1 MILVWHAVEGGFIM
15 RHATLAVVAFVV
27 ALTMRPATAAAQD
40 WSQPWADP
48 LDRPARVD
56 ISVSGGVLMPT
67 RWSDL
72 VLLGS
77 GTPAGGVLE
86 QVLTRDIHVEPDTEF
101 TAAAT
106 YWRSRYGLRVRGGF
120 SRSSVSI
127 GAVPLA
133 GVSLSTPPANAVG
146 AASSIGIDTWLYDLG
161 LSIGFLEYEPR
172 RVVWP
177 YGFFGVG
184 GITYDLKQAIA
195 PPLAFLEHPPSAPPA
210 NTIIVTDQHA
220 EHRDGV
226 RVQPRAW
233 NRLSDSAQKRRRGV
247 AAGGSGSHRRL
258 AARIPRRRIVVVWDG
273 ANRYRQ
279 PVSSRPSS
287 ERHRRIRGP
296 DRTLTADRGSSVVHT
311 SDLRIR

>member
-1 MILVWHAVEGGFIM
+1 M

-27 ALTMRPATAAAQD
+27 ALTMRPATVAAQD

-86 QVLTRDIHVEPDTEF
+86 QVLTRDIHVEPDTQF

-133 GVSLSTPPANAVG
+133 GVSLSTPTANAVG

-210 NTIIVTDQHA
+210 NTIIVTD
-220 EHRDGV
+220 DGH
-226 RVQPRAW
+226 QFLLTT
-233 NRLSDSAQKRRRGV
+233 NTLSTETVFAFNLGLGTDFRIPLKSGGV
-247 AAGGSGSHRRL
+247 ALRLEVADHIAGSPLAFRVEELSSFGTVPIDTGSRYRL
-258 AARIPRRRIVVVWDG
+258 VHHLSATAGVVVQIG
-273 ANRYRQ
+273 R
-279 PVSSRPSS
+279 
-287 ERHRRIRGP
+287 
-296 DRTLTADRGSSVVHT
+296 
-311 SDLRIR
+311 

>member
-1 MILVWHAVEGGFIM
+1 M

-27 ALTMRPATAAAQD
+27 ALTMRPATVAAQD

-184 GITYDLKQAIA
+184 GITYDLQQAIA

-210 NTIIVTDQHA
+210 NTIIVTD
-220 EHRDGV
+220 DGH
-226 RVQPRAW
+226 QFLLTT
-233 NRLSDSAQKRRRGV
+233 NTLSTETVFAFNLGLGTDFRIPLKSGGV
-247 AAGGSGSHRRL
+247 ALRLEVADHIAGSPLAFRVEELSSFGTVPIDTGSRYRL
-258 AARIPRRRIVVVWDG
+258 VHHLSATAGVVVQIG
-273 ANRYRQ
+273 R
-279 PVSSRPSS
+279 
-287 ERHRRIRGP
+287 
-296 DRTLTADRGSSVVHT
+296 
-311 SDLRIR
+311 

>member
-15 RHATLAVVAFVV
+15 RHATLAVVAFFV
-27 ALTMRPATAAAQD
+27 AMAMRPAIAAAQD

-77 GTPAGGVLE
+77 GTPADGVLE

-133 GVSLSTPPANAVG
+133 GVSLSKPPANAIG

-184 GITYDLKQAIA
+184 GITYGLKQAIA
-195 PPLAFLEHPPSAPPA
+195 PPLAFLEHRPSAPPA
-210 NTIIVTDQHA
+210 NVIIVTDDDHQFLLTT
-220 EHRDGV
+220 
-226 RVQPRAW
+226 
-233 NRLSDSAQKRRRGV
+233 NTLSTETVFAFNLGLGTDFRIPLKSGGV
-247 AAGGSGSHRRL
+247 ALRLEVADHIAGSPLAFRVEELSSFGTVPTDTGS
-258 AARIPRRRIVVVWDG
+258 
-273 ANRYRQ
+273 RYRL
-279 PVSSRPSS
+279 VHHLSA
-287 ERHRRIRGP
+287 
-296 DRTLTADRGSSVVHT
+296 TAGFVVQIG
-311 SDLRIR
+311 R

>member
-27 ALTMRPATAAAQD
+27 ALTMRPATVAAQD

-195 PPLAFLEHPPSAPPA
+195 PPLAFLEQPPSAPPA
-210 NTIIVTDQHA
+210 NTIIVTD
-220 EHRDGV
+220 DGH
-226 RVQPRAW
+226 QFLLTT
-233 NRLSDSAQKRRRGV
+233 NTLSTETVFAFNLGLGTDFRIPLKSGGV
-247 AAGGSGSHRRL
+247 ALRLEVADHIAGSPLAFRVEELSSFGTVPIDTGSRYRL
-258 AARIPRRRIVVVWDG
+258 VHHLSATAGVVVQIG
-273 ANRYRQ
+273 R
-279 PVSSRPSS
+279 
-287 ERHRRIRGP
+287 
-296 DRTLTADRGSSVVHT
+296 
-311 SDLRIR
+311 

>member
-1 MILVWHAVEGGFIM
+1 M

-27 ALTMRPATAAAQD
+27 ALTMRPATVAAQD

-195 PPLAFLEHPPSAPPA
+195 PPLAFLEQPPSAPPA
-210 NTIIVTDQHA
+210 NTIIVTD
-220 EHRDGV
+220 DGH
-226 RVQPRAW
+226 QFLLTT
-233 NRLSDSAQKRRRGV
+233 NTLSTETVFAFNLGLGTDFRIPLKSGGV
-247 AAGGSGSHRRL
+247 ALRLEVADHIAGSPLAFRVEELSSFGTVPIDTGSRYRL
-258 AARIPRRRIVVVWDG
+258 VHHLSATAGVVVQIG
-273 ANRYRQ
+273 R
-279 PVSSRPSS
+279 
-287 ERHRRIRGP
+287 
-296 DRTLTADRGSSVVHT
+296 
-311 SDLRIR
+311 

>member
-1 MILVWHAVEGGFIM
+1 M

-27 ALTMRPATAAAQD
+27 ASTMRPATTAAQD

-77 GTPAGGVLE
+77 GTPAAGVLE

-127 GAVPLA
+127 AAVPLA
-133 GVSLSTPPANAVG
+133 SVSPSTPPAHVGG
-146 AASSIGIDTWLYDLG
+146 AASSVGIDTWLYDLG
-161 LSIGFLEYEPR
+161 LSIGFLEYEPK

-195 PPLAFLEHPPSAPPA
+195 PPLAFLEHPPSAPLA
-210 NTIIVTDQHA
+210 DTIIVTDNGHQFLLTT
-220 EHRDGV
+220 
-226 RVQPRAW
+226 
-233 NRLSDSAQKRRRGV
+233 NTLSTETVFAFNLGLGTDFRIPLKSGGV
-247 AAGGSGSHRRL
+247 ALRLEVADHIAGSPLAFRVEELSSFGTVPIDTGSRYRL
-258 AARIPRRRIVVVWDG
+258 VHHLSATAGVVVQIG
-273 ANRYRQ
+273 R
-279 PVSSRPSS
+279 
-287 ERHRRIRGP
+287 
-296 DRTLTADRGSSVVHT
+296 
-311 SDLRIR
+311 

>member
-1 MILVWHAVEGGFIM
+1 M
-15 RHATLAVVAFVV
+15 RHATPAVVAFVV

-77 GTPAGGVLE
+77 GTPARGVLE
-86 QVLTRDIHVEPDTEF
+86 QVLTRDIHVDPDTEF

-127 GAVPLA
+127 GATPPA
-133 GVSLSTPPANAVG
+133 GVSFSTPPATAVG

-184 GITYDLKQAIA
+184 GITYDLKQVIA

-210 NTIIVTDQHA
+210 NTIIVTD
-220 EHRDGV
+220 DGH
-226 RVQPRAW
+226 QFLLTT
-233 NRLSDSAQKRRRGV
+233 NTLSTETVFAFNLGLGTDFRIPLKSGGV
-247 AAGGSGSHRRL
+247 ALRLEVADHVAGSPLAFRVEELSSFGMVPIDTGS
-258 AARIPRRRIVVVWDG
+258 
-273 ANRYRQ
+273 RYRL
-279 PVSSRPSS
+279 VHHLSA
-287 ERHRRIRGP
+287 
-296 DRTLTADRGSSVVHT
+296 TAGFVVQIG
-311 SDLRIR
+311 R